1 MSGPGR
7 GVFWEVR
14 DQPSDP
20 RQHTRLTLYL
30 LLGMAVLILGSNWP
44 VMVTA
49 LKTVTPIWH
58 AAIRIAGATIAVIVI
73 GLFTGNLVVPPKR
86 DVPLILSTAI
96 VRLAG
101 VMVLVFIAL
110 TLVPAGRASV
120 LVWTS
125 ALWTVPIAAVF
136 LGNKMTT
143 QKWTGLIIG
152 LVGVFV
158 ISELWNNNWNDRD
171 VVVGTALLLTAALC
185 NASTSVHIRQHRWSI
200 DPLQALP
207 WQLLVAL
214 VPVGT
219 LAYVVDGPP
228 DFDWTWQLTVNF
240 AYQSVM
246 VSGVAFWAQ
255 MIVLRRLSPVSINL
269 TMMGVPVV
277 GVISSAIALDEGI
290 SAPLAIGMVLVLS
303 GVAVNLLWD
312 PAPRMDETPV
322 EPNPATTPAQKGE
335 SREDR
340 QGRGNAHHRSD
351 DVTIPEGRSGP
362 TRR

>member
-7 GVFWEVR
+7 GVFWEVG
-14 DQPSDP
+14 DHHDEP
-20 RQHTRLTLYL
+20 RQLTRLTLYL

-49 LKTVTPIWH
+49 LETVTPLWH
-58 AAIRIAGATIAVIVI
+58 AAIRIAGACVAVLVI
-73 GLFTGNLVVPPKR
+73 GLLTGNLVVPPKR
-86 DVPLILSTAI
+86 DVPLIFSTAI

-136 LGNKMTT
+136 LGAKMTT
-143 QKWTGLIIG
+143 QRWTGLSIG
-152 LVGVFV
+152 LIGVVV

-171 VVVGTALLLTAALC
+171 VVVGTALLLAAALC
-185 NASTSVHIRQHRWSI
+185 NASTSVHIRHHQWSI

-214 VPVGT
+214 VPVGA
-219 LAYVVDGPP
+219 LAFIVDGPP
-228 DFDWTWQLTVNF
+228 DFDWTWQLTANF
-240 AYQSVM
+240 AYQSV
-246 VSGVAFWAQ
+246 VASGIAFWAQ
-255 MIVLRRLSPVSINL
+255 MIVLRRLSPVSVNL

-277 GVISSAIALDEGI
+277 GVISSALVLDEGI
-290 SAPLAIGMVLVLS
+290 SAPLGIGMALVLT

-312 PAPRMDETPV
+312 PPSRDVNAQSS
-322 EPNPATTPAQKGE
+322 PARPKQVATIE
-335 SREDR
+335 
-340 QGRGNAHHRSD
+340 QGRRS
-351 DVTIPEGRSGP
+351 SS
-362 TRR
+362 

>member
-14 DQPSDP
+14 SQQNEP
-20 RQHTRLTLYL
+20 RQLTRLTLYL
-30 LLGMAVLILGSNWP
+30 LLGTAVLILGSNWP

-49 LKTVTPIWH
+49 LKSVTPVWH
-58 AAIRIAGATIAVIVI
+58 AAIRIAGAVVAVFLI
-73 GLFTGNLVVPPKR
+73 GFFTGNLVVPPRR

-136 LGNKMTT
+136 LGDTMSK
-143 QKWTGLIIG
+143 QKWTGLMIG

-185 NASTSVHIRQHRWSI
+185 NASTSVHIRHHQWSI
-200 DPLQALP
+200 DPLQAMP

-214 VPVGT
+214 VPVGG
-219 LAYVVDGPP
+219 LAFIVDGPP
-228 DFDWTWQLTVNF
+228 HFDWTWKLTANF
-240 AYQSVM
+240 AYQSIV

-255 MIVLRRLSPVSINL
+255 MIVLRRLSPVSVNL

-277 GVISSAIALDEGI
+277 GVVSSAIALDEGV
-290 SAPLAIGMVLVLS
+290 SAPLAIGMALVLT
-303 GVAVNLLWD
+303 GVAVNLLWE
-312 PAPRMDETPV
+312 PSAPNSGEPGRPLETDISPT
-322 EPNPATTPAQKGE
+322 EMN
-335 SREDR
+335 
-340 QGRGNAHHRSD
+340 
-351 DVTIPEGRSGP
+351 EGMLP
-362 TRR
+362 

>member
-7 GVFWEVR
+7 GVFWEVGEHH
-14 DQPSDP
+14 DEP
-20 RQHTRLTLYL
+20 RRLTRLTLYL
-30 LLGMAVLILGSNWP
+30 LLGLAVLILGSNWP

-58 AAIRIAGATIAVIVI
+58 AAIRIAGAAAAMFVI
-73 GLFTGNLVVPPKR
+73 GLLTGNLVVPPKR

-96 VRLAG
+96 VRIAG

-136 LGNKMTT
+136 LGATMTR
-143 QKWTGLIIG
+143 QKWTGLLIG
-152 LVGVFV
+152 LAGVFV

-171 VVVGTALLLTAALC
+171 VVVGTALLLTAALF
-185 NASTSVHIRQHRWSI
+185 NASTSVHIRHHQWSI
-200 DPLQALP
+200 DPLQAMP
-207 WQLLVAL
+207 WQLLVAV
-214 VPVGT
+214 VPVGA
-219 LAYVVDGPP
+219 LAFIVEGPP
-228 DFDWTWQLTVNF
+228 DFDWTWQLAVNF
-240 AYQSVM
+240 AYQSII

-255 MIVLRRLSPVSINL
+255 MIVLRRLSPVSVNL

-277 GVISSAIALDEGI
+277 GVLSSAIVLDEGI
-290 SAPLAIGMVLVLS
+290 SAPLGIGMALVLT

-312 PAPRMDETPV
+312 PR
-322 EPNPATTPAQKGE
+322 
-335 SREDR
+335 SR
-340 QGRGNAHHRSD
+340 
-351 DVTIPEGRSGP
+351 
-362 TRR
+362 

>member
-58 AAIRIAGATIAVIVI
+58 AAIRIAGAAVAVIVI

-136 LGNKMTT
+136 LGDKMTT

-228 DFDWTWQLTVNF
+228 DFEWTWQLTVNF

-312 PAPRMDETPV
+312 PAPRVDETPV
-322 EPNPATTPAQKGE
+322 EPNPATPSASKGE
-335 SREDR
+335 PSEDR
-340 QGRGNAHHRSD
+340 QGGGNAHHRPD
-351 DVTIPEGRSGP
+351 DVAIPKGRSGP

>member
-7 GVFWEVR
+7 GVFWDVR
-14 DQPSDP
+14 DRPDAP
-20 RQHTRLTLYL
+20 RQLTRLALYV
-30 LLGMAVLILGSNWP
+30 LLGSAVLILGSNWP

-58 AAIRIAGATIAVIVI
+58 ATIRIAGAAVAVLVM
-73 GLFTGNLVVPPKR
+73 GSLTGNLVVPPKR

-136 LGNKMTT
+136 LGDTMTK
-143 QKWTGLIIG
+143 QKWVGLLIG
-152 LVGVFV
+152 LAGVVV

-185 NASTSVHIRQHRWSI
+185 NASTSVHIRQHQWSI
-200 DPLQALP
+200 DPLQAMP
-207 WQLLVAL
+207 WQLLVAI
-214 VPVGT
+214 VPVAT
-219 LAYVVDGPP
+219 LALIVEGLP
-228 DFDWTWQLTVNF
+228 DFDWTWQLIANF
-240 AYQSVM
+240 AYQSIV

-255 MIVLRRLSPVSINL
+255 MIVLRRLSPVSVNL

-277 GVISSAIALDEGI
+277 GVVSSAIVLDEGI
-290 SAPLAIGMVLVLS
+290 SAPLAIGMVLVLT

-312 PAPRMDETPV
+312 PAPHPSKQNAANMSV
-322 EPNPATTPAQKGE
+322 PNQTASKLP
-335 SREDR
+335 
-340 QGRGNAHHRSD
+340 
-351 DVTIPEGRSGP
+351 
-362 TRR
+362 

>member
-14 DQPSDP
+14 DRQDAP
-20 RQHTRLTLYL
+20 RQLTRLTLYL
-30 LLGMAVLILGSNWP
+30 LLGMAVFILGSNWP

-58 AAIRIAGATIAVIVI
+58 AAIRIAGAAVVMLLIAF
-73 GLFTGNLVVPPKR
+73 FTGNLGVPPKR

-136 LGNKMTT
+136 LGDKMTT
-143 QKWTGLIIG
+143 QKWAGLVIG
-152 LVGVFV
+152 LMGVVV

-171 VVVGTALLLTAALC
+171 VVIGTALLLTAALC

-200 DPLQALP
+200 DPLQAMP
-207 WQLLVAL
+207 WQLLVAV
-214 VPVGT
+214 VPVGA
-219 LAYVVDGPP
+219 LAFIVDGPP
-228 DFDWTWQLTVNF
+228 DFDWTWQLTLNF

-246 VSGVAFWAQ
+246 VSGLAFWAQ
-255 MIVLRRLSPVSINL
+255 MIVLRRLSPVSVNL

-277 GVISSAIALDEGI
+277 GVISSAIALDEGV
-290 SAPLAIGMVLVLS
+290 SAPLAIGMALVLS

-312 PAPRMDETPV
+312 PAPRPTETETEIIKTKLGKLP
-322 EPNPATTPAQKGE
+322 
-335 SREDR
+335 
-340 QGRGNAHHRSD
+340 
-351 DVTIPEGRSGP
+351 
-362 TRR
+362 

>member
-7 GVFWEVR
+7 GVFWDVR
-14 DQPSDP
+14 DRPDAP
-20 RQHTRLTLYL
+20 RQLTRLALYV
-30 LLGMAVLILGSNWP
+30 LLGSAVLILGSNWP

-58 AAIRIAGATIAVIVI
+58 ATIRIAGAAVAVLVM
-73 GLFTGNLVVPPKR
+73 GSLTGNLVVPPKR

-136 LGNKMTT
+136 LGDTMTK
-143 QKWTGLIIG
+143 QKWVGLLIG
-152 LVGVFV
+152 LVGVVV

-171 VVVGTALLLTAALC
+171 VVVGTALLLAAALC
-185 NASTSVHIRQHRWSI
+185 NASTSVHIRQHQWSI
-200 DPLQALP
+200 DPLQAMP
-207 WQLLVAL
+207 WQLLVAI
-214 VPVGT
+214 VPVAT
-219 LAYVVDGPP
+219 LALIVEGLP
-228 DFDWTWQLTVNF
+228 DFDWTWQLVANF
-240 AYQSVM
+240 AYQSIV

-255 MIVLRRLSPVSINL
+255 MIVLRRLSPVSVNL

-277 GVISSAIALDEGI
+277 GVISSAIVLDEGI
-290 SAPLAIGMVLVLS
+290 SAPLAIGMVLVLT

-312 PAPRMDETPV
+312 PAPHPSKQNAANMSV
-322 EPNPATTPAQKGE
+322 PNQTASKLP
-335 SREDR
+335 
-340 QGRGNAHHRSD
+340 
-351 DVTIPEGRSGP
+351 
-362 TRR
+362 

>member
-14 DQPSDP
+14 DRQDTP
-20 RQHTRLTLYL
+20 RQLTRLTLYL

-58 AAIRIAGATIAVIVI
+58 ASIRIAGAAVAM
-73 GLFTGNLVVPPKR
+73 LLLAFFTGNLVVPPKR

-136 LGNKMTT
+136 LGDKMTT
-143 QKWTGLIIG
+143 QKWAGLVIG
-152 LVGVFV
+152 LVGVVV

-171 VVVGTALLLTAALC
+171 VLIGTALLLTAALC
-185 NASTSVHIRQHRWSI
+185 NASTSVHIRHHRWSI
-200 DPLQALP
+200 DPLQAMP
-207 WQLLVAL
+207 WQLLVAV
-214 VPVGT
+214 VPVGA
-219 LAYVVDGPP
+219 LAFIVDGTP
-228 DFDWTWQLTVNF
+228 DFDLTWQLTLNF

-246 VSGVAFWAQ
+246 VSGLAFWAQ
-255 MIVLRRLSPVSINL
+255 MIVLRRLSPVSVNL

-277 GVISSAIALDEGI
+277 GVISSAIALDEGV
-290 SAPLAIGMVLVLS
+290 SAPLAIGMALVLS

-312 PAPRMDETPV
+312 PAPRLSET
-322 EPNPATTPAQKGE
+322 ETEISKTN
-335 SREDR
+335 
-340 QGRGNAHHRSD
+340 
-351 DVTIPEGRSGP
+351 
-362 TRR
+362 